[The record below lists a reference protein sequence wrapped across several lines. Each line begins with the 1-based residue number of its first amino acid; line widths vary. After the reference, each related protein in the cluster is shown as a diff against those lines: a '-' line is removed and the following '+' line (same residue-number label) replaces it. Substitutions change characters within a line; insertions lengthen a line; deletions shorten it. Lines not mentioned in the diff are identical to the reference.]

1 MAKLKEAGKSKSK
14 MATVKYPG
22 TLGQPYKHY
31 KRLAAALENNH
42 DWLDNHEL
50 EHIEKLLNF
59 YKIAKDDPKK
69 WLALSFALARDH
81 VPAFK
86 ESFTGRRGRP
96 KDIEKLIEKR
106 SQDLT
111 NPKSPPGRPKKFTDK
126 YYRDYIELI
135 DLICTENGLVDRGR
149 IKRAIE
155 IQVTSFAQKNG
166 LSVIKALKR
175 LVPYWQKIYSEAKK
189 IIPENRK

>member
-1 MAKLKEAGKSKSK
+1 

-86 ESFTGRRGRP
+86 ASFTGRRGRP
-96 KDIEKLIEKR
+96 KDFKKLIEKR
-106 SQDLT
+106 SQELT
-111 NPKSPPGRPKKFTDK
+111 KPKAKVGRPRQSTDRF
-126 YYRDYIELI
+126 YRWYIEQI
-135 DLICTENGLVDRGR
+135 DRICTENSLVGRGR
-149 IKRAIE
+149 VKRAIE
-155 IQVTSFAQKNG
+155 IMVALYAQKNG
-166 LSVIKALKR
+166 LSVVNKQKQD
-175 LVPYWQKIYSEAKK
+175 VPYWQKIYSEAKK